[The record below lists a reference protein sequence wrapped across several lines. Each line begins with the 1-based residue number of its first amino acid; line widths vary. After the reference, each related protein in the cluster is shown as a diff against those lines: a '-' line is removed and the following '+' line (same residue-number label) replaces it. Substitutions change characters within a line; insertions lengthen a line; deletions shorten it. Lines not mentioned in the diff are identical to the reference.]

1 MNYHSFLDRIILQ
14 GQTAAQQ
21 VLTGQTALRGIGAW
35 DARIKVPLL
44 VTAVGLNIVVAQLWL
59 SLLLFL
65 VGFSLAVWSRVRWR
79 SFAFF
84 FLAPAWATLAV
95 FAGFSVGFGQTPL
108 LEIGPFTFYR
118 EGMLQGA
125 SAAARVACDMAW
137 IAVVF
142 LSTPFHQ
149 VLEALRWYRVPRI
162 LLDTLATAYRYAFL
176 VYEEFNRMRM
186 AAMARGGFSGYLHTF
201 KTLGMIIARII
212 LRAYDRSA
220 AIQASMTARGEEGGP
235 DLQSAN
241 KQDAAACPN
250 DCDISPTSVPESV
263 PVLACSGVFLARGGI
278 RALENVSLTVTK
290 GEVVFLCGPNGAGK
304 TTLLSLFAGLL
315 MADIGE
321 IHLSG
326 VQLNR
331 KTRKDAFRRVGI
343 LAQDPNDQLFCTHV
357 REDVAFGAL
366 KRGLDPAETDRLVA
380 KAMELME
387 VTELAERPI
396 HNLSYGEM
404 RRVGL
409 AGLIAMQPPLIL
421 LDEPAAGLDP
431 AGTRHLASL
440 IQHLNQHHGY
450 TFIIVTHDINL
461 AAQLAHR
468 IVILDK
474 GRIVADGPA
483 RDILVDTELLQASRL
498 EPPILATLF
507 RQLFK
512 DRKGTPPVPLTVD
525 EALALLE
532 QTLSGS
538 HWPAASTGKIKGRRE
553 KTP

>member
-1 MNYHSFLDRIILQ
+1 VVV
-14 GQTAAQQ
+14 T
-21 VLTGQTALRGIGAW
+21 
-35 DARIKVPLL
+35 VPFS
-44 VTAVGLNIVVAQLWL
+44 GW
-59 SLLLFL
+59 
-65 VGFSLAVWSRVRWR
+65 FSLAVWSRVRWR

-95 FAGFSVGFGQTPL
+95 FAGFSVGFGQTPVL
-108 LEIGPFTFYR
+108 DIGPFTLYR

-176 VYEEFNRMRM
+176 VCEEFNRMRM
-186 AAMARGGFSGYLHTF
+186 AALARGGFSGYLHTF

-220 AIQASMTARGEEGGP
+220 AIQASMTARGEEGRP

-241 KQDAAACPN
+241 KPDTAACPN
-250 DCDISPTSVPESV
+250 DCDISPTSVPENV
-263 PVLACSGVFLARGGI
+263 PVLECKGVFLARGGI
-278 RALENVSLTVTK
+278 RALENVSLTVAK

-304 TTLLSLFAGLL
+304 TTLLSLVAGLM

-357 REDVAFGAL
+357 REDVAFGAI
-366 KRGLDPAETDRLVA
+366 KRGLGPAETDRWW
-380 KAMELME
+380 
-387 VTELAERPI
+387 P
-396 HNLSYGEM
+396 
-404 RRVGL
+404 
-409 AGLIAMQPPLIL
+409 
-421 LDEPAAGLDP
+421 
-431 AGTRHLASL
+431 
-440 IQHLNQHHGY
+440 
-450 TFIIVTHDINL
+450 
-461 AAQLAHR
+461 
-468 IVILDK
+468 
-474 GRIVADGPA
+474 
-483 RDILVDTELLQASRL
+483 
-498 EPPILATLF
+498 
-507 RQLFK
+507 RQW
-512 DRKGTPPVPLTVD
+512 
-525 EALALLE
+525 
-532 QTLSGS
+532 S
-538 HWPAASTGKIKGRRE
+538 
-553 KTP
+553 